1 MAEDDGKIYIMI
13 SNRRLGAGGQQPGSP
28 NQLPAEK
35 SDNLVLRYAG
45 HEFMH
50 MIRTNAVKAVNYTM
64 QNYGNFTGD
73 YQTQRQLE
81 DAKNMANGIVG
92 YGMAFATGL
101 GASGG
106 NIAGGLVAVGAKAA
120 LDIGNIVGNQISIQM
135 SLNAQ
140 NYSISQLRQ
149 LSGLNTLKDGSR
161 GTLD

>member
-1 MAEDDGKIYIMI
+1 
-13 SNRRLGAGGQQPGSP
+13 
-28 NQLPAEK
+28 
-35 SDNLVLRYAG
+35 
-45 HEFMH
+45 
-50 MIRTNAVKAVNYTM
+50 
-64 QNYGNFTGD
+64 
-73 YQTQRQLE
+73 
-81 DAKNMANGIVG
+81 MANGIVG